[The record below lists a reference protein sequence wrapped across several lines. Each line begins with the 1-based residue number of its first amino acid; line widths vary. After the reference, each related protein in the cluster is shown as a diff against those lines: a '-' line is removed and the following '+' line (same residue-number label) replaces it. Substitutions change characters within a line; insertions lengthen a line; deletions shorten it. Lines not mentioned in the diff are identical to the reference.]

1 MKVRQLF
8 VVGSIVTLVAIGVIS
23 YFWPGILWSL
33 IIILPLIALG
43 FADISQTKHA
53 IRRNFPIIGHG
64 RYLLES
70 IRPEIMQYFVETDTE
85 GKPIDRLMRS
95 MVYRRAKNVIDTVP
109 FGTQLDVYEPGY
121 EWLNHS
127 MYAGKIKHADDPRVK
142 VGGSE
147 CKQPYLASLLNISAM
162 SFGSLSENAVLAMN
176 KGAKLGNFAHNTGEG
191 GISPYHLQPG
201 GDLIWQIGTGYF
213 GCRAADGGFDPDKYV
228 ERATLP
234 NVKMI
239 ELKISQGAKPGHG
252 GILPANKNTPEIA
265 KIRAVE
271 PYTTVDSPP
280 SHSAFSDA
288 EGMLH
293 FIKQLRE
300 LSGGKPVG
308 FKLCIGI
315 KREFIEICEA
325 MIKTGIKPDYI
336 AIDGGEGG
344 TGAAPVEFSNSL
356 GMPLLDGLAFA
367 VDTLRGY
374 GLKKDI
380 RVVASGKIISSFHI
394 ARAMAIG
401 ADLVYSARA
410 MMMAVGCIQALQCNT
425 NTCPVGVATQDRELM
440 KGLDVE
446 DKATRMYNFHKKTM
460 HILSELISAT
470 GVKSHRDFNRS
481 HVNLR
486 IDNTRIMSYDQ
497 LYPIVEEGAYVG
509 MSVEDVLQEIRV
521 RTLSKVN

>member
-1 MKVRQLF
+1 MKVRQGF
-8 VVGSIVTLVAIGVIS
+8 VIISIVLVLAILGIS
-23 YFWPGILWSL
+23 YFWPGILWTFVIVAPL
-33 IIILPLIALG
+33 IILG
-43 FADISQTKHA
+43 IYDMSQKRHA
-53 IRRNFPIIGHG
+53 IRRNYPVIGNF
-64 RYLLES
+64 RYILES

-109 FGTQLDVYEPGY
+109 FGTQLDVYEAGY

-127 MYAGKIKHADDPRVK
+127 MYAGKIQHADDPRVK
-142 VGGSE
+142 IGGAE

-213 GCRAADGGFDPDKYV
+213 GCRAKDGGFDADKYV

-293 FIKQLRE
+293 FIKKLRD

-308 FKLCIGI
+308 FKICIGI
-315 KREFIEICEA
+315 KQEFVEIC
-325 MIKTGIKPDYI
+325 
-336 AIDGGEGG
+336 
-344 TGAAPVEFSNSL
+344 
-356 GMPLLDGLAFA
+356 
-367 VDTLRGY
+367 
-374 GLKKDI
+374 
-380 RVVASGKIISSFHI
+380 
-394 ARAMAIG
+394 
-401 ADLVYSARA
+401 
-410 MMMAVGCIQALQCNT
+410 
-425 NTCPVGVATQDRELM
+425 
-440 KGLDVE
+440 
-446 DKATRMYNFHKKTM
+446 
-460 HILSELISAT
+460 
-470 GVKSHRDFNRS
+470 
-481 HVNLR
+481 
-486 IDNTRIMSYDQ
+486 
-497 LYPIVEEGAYVG
+497 
-509 MSVEDVLQEIRV
+509 
-521 RTLSKVN
+521 